1 MSYRMSYRT
10 ISPKC
15 NPTVLASFLGVLYGL
30 FVIGPLNALP
40 SHRNW
45 LNRGDLASL
54 QLGWEFFR
62 QSPLVQWPL
71 TAVPNYGTGFHT
83 VLTTGNALVELP
95 LKFLSP
101 VLPTSFQYV
110 GMWILTCF
118 ALQGFFAVRLL
129 SNFIKEP
136 ILQLIGSIM
145 FISAPTLLFRIAI
158 AGHPVL
164 GAHWLI
170 LWALHLYFSK
180 SSSANRWSILVGIAL
195 MINIYIAVMVSVIYF
210 SALMRLKIDPDSR
223 KEGIRITK
231 LVVKPITTLIVIFVA
246 MGFLEYGGSTL
257 GTGFFRMNLLAF
269 VKPGF
274 TVNNSFSFIGDQV
287 HILGLQN
294 LLSSEGEGFQ
304 YLGLGVLLGISVL
317 AVLIYKSRKGI
328 NWVQY
333 TPIAAACAFLFL
345 VALSNRVIVAQREF
359 VYPLPEFLLNL
370 RQSFRAATR
379 FAWPAYY
386 VIITFVVVSISKVSK
401 IRKRNLV
408 FLMLFAVINVV
419 DQAPGLAYAHQQIV
433 SQSAYISPLIDPTWK
448 VIGQKYKQINVYPN
462 FDLQVGGGS
471 VDEEF
476 WNTRWFDFAQFA
488 VDNHLSTGFG
498 YFSRPITQYFGES
511 NSKMLSDLENG
522 SPMPDTIYII
532 SNKAFWE
539 NAKSFL
545 ENPSDALVI
554 DGYFVILGPRSG
566 ERG

>member
-1 MSYRMSYRT
+1 MSNRISLRT
-10 ISPKC
+10 IYTKFNPKIC
-15 NPTVLASFLGVLYGL
+15 ASFLGALYGL

-40 SHRNW
+40 SHRAW

-62 QSPLVQWPL
+62 QSPVAQWPL
-71 TAVPNYGTGFHT
+71 TAVPNYGAGFRT
-83 VLTTGNALVELP
+83 VLTTGNALIELP

-101 VLPTSFQYV
+101 ILPTSFQYV
-110 GMWILTCF
+110 GMWIIACF

-129 SNFIKEP
+129 SNFIQDP
-136 ILQLIGSIM
+136 ISQFIGSIL

-158 AGHPVL
+158 AGHPIL

-180 SSSANRWSILVGIAL
+180 SKSANTWSILVCVAL
-195 MINIYIAVMVSVIYF
+195 MINIYIAVMVSIIYF
-210 SALMRLKIDPDSR
+210 SSLVRLKIDPAL
-223 KEGIRITK
+223 KNEEVQLAK
-231 LVVKPITTLIVIFVA
+231 LILKPITTLIVTFVA

-257 GTGFFRMNLLAF
+257 GTGFFQMNLLAF

-274 TVNNSFSFIGDQV
+274 TVNNSFSFIGDQINV
-287 HILGLQN
+287 FGLQD

-304 YLGLGVLLGISVL
+304 YLGLGVVLGFSALMLRV
-317 AVLIYKSRKGI
+317 YKIRKSP

-333 TPIAAACAFLFL
+333 MPIIAACVFLFL

-386 VIITFVVVSISKVSK
+386 VTITFVVVSISKVSK

-419 DQAPGLAYAHQQIV
+419 DQAPGMAYAHQQIV
-433 SQSAYISPLIDPTWK
+433 SQSAYISPLVDPTWK
-448 VIGQKYKQINVYPN
+448 VLGQRYKQINLYPN

-476 WNTRWFDFAQFA
+476 WNTRWFYFAQFA

-498 YFSRPITQYFGES
+498 YFSRPITQYLGES
-511 NSKMLSDLENG
+511 NSKMLLDLEIG

-545 ENPSDALVI
+545 ENPGDALVI

>member
-1 MSYRMSYRT
+1 MSCRMFYRA
-10 ISPKC
+10 ISAKC
-15 NPTVLASFLGVLYGL
+15 NPTILASFLGVLYGL
-30 FVIGPLNALP
+30 LVIGPLNALP
-40 SHRNW
+40 SHRDW

-231 LVVKPITTLIVIFVA
+231 LVVKPITTLIVVFVA

-274 TVNNSFSFIGDQV
+274 TVNNSFSFIGDQL

-304 YLGLGVLLGISVL
+304 YLGLGVLLGISVF

-333 TPIAAACAFLFL
+333 APIAAACAFLFL
-345 VALSNRVIVAQREF
+345 VALSNRVIVVQHEI
-359 VYPLPEFLLNL
+359 VYPLPELLLNL

-386 VIITFVVVSISKVSK
+386 VTILFAVVSISKTFK
-401 IRKRNLV
+401 LRRNN
-408 FLMLFAVINVV
+408 FLFLTLLTVINVV
-419 DQAPGLAYAHQQIV
+419 DQAPGLAHAHQQIV
-433 SQSAYISPLIDPTWK
+433 NQSAYVSPLVDPIWS
-448 VIGQKYKQINVYPN
+448 VLGQQYKQINVFPN
-462 FDLQVGGGS
+462 FDLQVGS
-471 VDEEF
+471 ISPDEEF
-476 WNTRWFDFAQFA
+476 WNTRWFYFAQFA
-488 VDNHLSTGFG
+488 VDNRLSTGFG
-498 YFSRPITQYFGES
+498 YFSRPITQYLGNS
-511 NSKMLSDLENG
+511 NSEMLADLEIG
-522 SPMPDTIYII
+522 SPLTDTIYII
-532 SNKAFWE
+532 SNKSIWE
-539 NAKSFL
+539 NARSAL
-545 ENPSDALVI
+545 ANPRDALVI
-554 DGYFVILGPRSG
+554 DGYFVILGPTSG
-566 ERG
+566 ECK

>member
-1 MSYRMSYRT
+1 MFYRA
-10 ISPKC
+10 ISAKC
-15 NPTVLASFLGVLYGL
+15 NPTILASFLGVLYGL

-40 SHRNW
+40 SHRDW

-71 TAVPNYGTGFHT
+71 TAVPNYGAGFHT

-110 GMWILTCF
+110 GMWILACF
-118 ALQGFFAVRLL
+118 ALQGFFAVLLL

-136 ILQLIGSIM
+136 IFQLIGSIM

-210 SALMRLKIDPDSR
+210 SALMRLKIDPAIR
-223 KEGIRITK
+223 KKEIHLIK
-231 LVVKPITTLIVIFVA
+231 LILKPITTMIVVFVA

-274 TVNNSFSFIGDQV
+274 TVNSSFSFIGDQI
-287 HILGLQN
+287 HILGLRN

-304 YLGLGVLLGISVL
+304 YLGLGVLLGIPVL
-317 AVLIYKSRKGI
+317 VLLIYRSCKGT

-333 TPIAAACAFLFL
+333 APIAASCAFLFL
-345 VALSNRVIVAQREF
+345 VALSNRVIVVQHEI
-359 VYPLPEFLLNL
+359 VYPLPEVLLNL

-386 VIITFVVVSISKVSK
+386 VTIMFVVVSISKTFK
-401 IRKRNLV
+401 LRRNNFV
-408 FLMLFAVINVV
+408 FLMLLTVINVV
-419 DQAPGLAYAHQQIV
+419 DQAPGLAHAHQQIV
-433 SQSAYISPLIDPTWK
+433 NQSAYVSPLVDPIWS
-448 VIGQKYKQINVYPN
+448 VLGQKYKQINVFPN
-462 FDLQVGGGS
+462 FDLQVGS
-471 VDEEF
+471 ISPDEEF
-476 WNTRWFDFAQFA
+476 WNTRWFYFAKFA

-498 YFSRPITQYFGES
+498 YFSRPITQYLGNS
-511 NSKMLSDLENG
+511 NSEMLADLEIG
-522 SPMPDTIYII
+522 SPLPGTIYII
-532 SNKAFWE
+532 SNKSIWE
-539 NAKSFL
+539 NARSAL
-545 ENPSDALVI
+545 VNPRDALVI
-554 DGYFVILGPRSG
+554 DGYFVILGPTSG
-566 ERG
+566 EHK